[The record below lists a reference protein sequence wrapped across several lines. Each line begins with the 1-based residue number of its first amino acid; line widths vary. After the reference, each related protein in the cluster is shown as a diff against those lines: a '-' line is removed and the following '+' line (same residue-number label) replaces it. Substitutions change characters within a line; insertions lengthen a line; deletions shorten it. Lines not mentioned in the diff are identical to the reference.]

1 MKIREVSLRPLLTS
15 IGLSVG
21 SSIVPIDAVASSSDV
36 GTLTASKTST
46 TTCVNPITHVS
57 GTIYFVGYDSYTS
70 EGSYSP
76 VTLTGGKTVVAV
88 FDTHGTGGCPGVF
101 PTLIVKGFTSDPGAS
116 WLVSITCNGVALGA
130 GASYFWEPGV
140 PEAIWEWSTIFGFT
154 NGSQYNCTIV
164 HN

>member
-1 MKIREVSLRPLLTS
+1 MKDVSLWFFLPS
-15 IGLSVG
+15 GLSVL
-21 SSIVPIDAVASSSDV
+21 SLTVPLEVYASTSDT
-36 GTLTASKTST
+36 GTLTASQST
-46 TTCVNPITHVS
+46 TSQCINPRTQQTGTHY
-57 GTIYFVGYDSYTS
+57 IVGYDSFVS

-76 VTLTGGKTVVAV
+76 AVLTGGKTTVAV
-88 FDTHGTGGCPGVF
+88 FDSHGTGGCPGVF

-116 WLVSITCNGVALGA
+116 WLVSITCNGVALGV

-140 PEAIWEWSTIFGFT
+140 PEAIWEWSTIFGFV